1 MKLVLASQSPRRS
14 ELLKQIGL
22 TFTVQVSQVEETI
35 TEKDPQLAVRQLAR
49 QKAAAVAAGQ
59 ETDTLV
65 IGADTVVVLDG
76 KIMGK
81 PQNQEEA
88 CEMLE
93 LLQGREHS
101 VYTGVALLKVE
112 KNEIRE
118 KLFSQETRV
127 RLYPMSKEEIQW
139 YVSTGEPMD
148 KAGAYGIQGLCA
160 RFIERIHGDYNNV
173 VGLPVG
179 QLYQEIKEFL

>member
-101 VYTGVALLKVE
+101 VYTGVALLKV
-112 KNEIRE
+112 
-118 KLFSQETRV
+118 
-127 RLYPMSKEEIQW
+127 
-139 YVSTGEPMD
+139 
-148 KAGAYGIQGLCA
+148 
-160 RFIERIHGDYNNV
+160 
-173 VGLPVG
+173 
-179 QLYQEIKEFL
+179 